1 MATHTVNLP
10 DIGEGVVEGEV
21 IEWLKKVGDPIQQD
35 EPVVIV
41 MTDKATVEL
50 PAPYP
55 GKLAKQYF
63 EVGQIAIKDKPLYDI
78 EIKDKTIQQ
87 KTEEKN
93 DSSIQIPLRDKQP
106 QFKTPS
112 SGNQI
117 LALPAV
123 RALAKEMGLDI
134 NTIQGTGKDGR
145 VTLDDLRSANH
156 THSNKL
162 THFEDDEEIPLVG
175 IRNLMAQKM
184 TESKDHIPHF
194 SFFEQVDATRL
205 VQLKHNYKQ
214 QAEKEG
220 VHITFAPFIIRA
232 LSLTLA
238 KYPQVNASLDESRN
252 ALLVHKH
259 HHIGIAM
266 SLSNGLVVP
275 VLKNVQ
281 DMAINE
287 IILGYEDLKDRAVH
301 HKLQP
306 NDMKESTITI
316 TNFGVLGSG
325 GQWATPI
332 INYPEAA
339 ILGIGRIQK
348 QPVVKDNEIVIRDIL
363 PLSWSFDHRIIDG
376 DLAATFS
383 HHFAMMLQNPAQL
396 L

>member
-1 MATHTVNLP
+1 MAIYTVNLP

-21 IEWLKKVGDPIQQD
+21 IEWLKNVGDPIRQD

-55 GKLAKQYF
+55 GKLSKQYF
-63 EVGQIAIKDKPLYDI
+63 EEGQIAIKDNPLYDI
-78 EIKDKTIQQ
+78 EIKDEGVHQER
-87 KTEEKN
+87 EEKK
-93 DSSIQIPLRDKQP
+93 DSSLQIPKRDKQSQP
-106 QFKTPS
+106 QAST
-112 SGNQI
+112 SGNQV

-123 RALAKEMGLDI
+123 RSFAQKMGIDI

-145 VTLDDLRSANH
+145 VTLDDLRSAG
-156 THSNKL
+156 HSKTDEV
-162 THFEDDEEIPLVG
+162 THFDDDEEIPLIG
-175 IRNLMAQKM
+175 IRNLMAKKM
-184 TESKDHIPHF
+184 TDSKDHIPHF

-205 VQLKHNYKQ
+205 VQLKQNYKQ

-220 VHITFAPFIIRA
+220 VHITFAPFMIRA
-232 LSLTLA
+232 LSLTLE
-238 KYPQVNASLDESRN
+238 KYPQVNASLDEAKN
-252 ALLVHKH
+252 ALVVHKH
-259 HHIGIAM
+259 HNIGIAM
-266 SLSNGLVVP
+266 SLPNGLIVP

-281 DMAINE
+281 ELTLNG
-287 IILGYEDLKDRAVH
+287 IILAYEDLKERALN
-301 HKLQP
+301 HKLQS
-306 NDMKESTITI
+306 NDMKDSTITI

-348 QPVVKDNEIVIRDIL
+348 QPIVKDNAIVIRDML

-383 HHFAMMLQNPAQL
+383 HYFANLLQNPAPL